1 MWLLVQ
7 VGPYGL
13 PDTPIGLGGKMDD
26 TSVVVGEVKKGVESF
41 ARAGVLEKLR
51 EEGKPPE
58 REVLGGS

>member
-1 MWLLVQ
+1 MSLPVQ

-41 ARAGVLEKLR
+41 ASAGVLEKLR
-51 EEGKPPE
+51 EEGKPTE
-58 REVLGGS
+58 K